1 MSLSESISRV
11 IKSARELKSIADKLG
26 NFEIKSR
33 LLEEIDRLQELREA
47 LAESGEIAQFSLRQ
61 EPPDPSQVQ
70 PREPSSSDS
79 ATHVILPA
87 LEGETYKI
95 HVDGDSSN
103 EIDTA
108 DATQEKSASNKPSE
122 EDEDERYRRGEAVL
136 RKLEPQQQRIIKKMN
151 DILTDEQKIRKQTLT
166 REGQA
171 AGKSAAAIQQEVLA
185 SLDLTDK
192 QKQLMAAARKELH
205 DIQAEI
211 VRQVDGL
218 LTVEQRKRLQKLIL
232 KELAA
237 RH

>member
-11 IKSARELKSIADKLG
+11 IKSARELKTIADKLG

-61 EPPDPSQVQ
+61 ENPDPSQVQ
-70 PREPSSSDS
+70 PHEPSSSDS

-87 LEGETYKI
+87 VEGETYKI
-95 HVDGDSSN
+95 HVDGNSSN
-103 EIDTA
+103 EVVTA
-108 DATQEKSASNKPSE
+108 DATQEESTSNKPSE
-122 EDEDERYRRGEAVL
+122 DEEERYRRGEAVL

-151 DILTDEQKIRKQTLT
+151 DILTDEQKIQKQTLS

-192 QKQLMAAARKELH
+192 QKQLMAVARKELH

-218 LTVEQRKRLQKLIL
+218 LTVEQRKRLQKMIL

>member
-11 IKSARELKSIADKLG
+11 IKSARELKTIADKLG

-61 EPPDPSQVQ
+61 ETPDPSQVQ

-108 DATQEKSASNKPSE
+108 DATQEESTSNKPSE
-122 EDEDERYRRGEAVL
+122 DEEERYRRGEAVL

-232 KELAA
+232 KELAS